1 MTDALNAINATRPEL
16 DGVERDMNTLGAVGE
31 VRPKRGSRA
40 SRPSWHAR
48 GWLSPRE
55 YSEATAAP
63 LRSVQR
69 WCRDGSLTTIAHD
82 GHDWRIAVATLHEL
96 HPSLRPAA

>member
-31 VRPKRGSRA
+31 VRPIRGRPARGPWRDRGWLTPSEYARA
-40 SRPSWHAR
+40 TSAHPRAVQRWCAR
-48 GWLSPRE
+48 GWLPTLPRE
-55 YSEATAAP
+55 
-63 LRSVQR
+63 
-69 WCRDGSLTTIAHD
+69 
-82 GHDWRIAVATLHEL
+82 GHDWRIAVATLYEL